1 MKKQLTK
8 STKYKALAGVL
19 GGVAEYYDTD
29 PVLVRLGY
37 LALTLVTG
45 VGPGILLYLIAI
57 LVIPDAPVAPAEP
70 VAAPVRDAAPEPAQ
84 PAHDAE
90 AARSFQAEKEV
101 AGLRDRLIMRDMPGF
116 HPRHADTY
124 RIVAGDLIGPVDML
138 VYADR
143 TAHIFWPEKQVAI
156 LKSQALADTGRRTFD
171 LLWSQ
176 GHEPLRTT
184 RAVED

>member
-90 AARSFQAEKEV
+90 AV
-101 AGLRDRLIMRDMPGF
+101 
-116 HPRHADTY
+116 
-124 RIVAGDLIGPVDML
+124 
-138 VYADR
+138 
-143 TAHIFWPEKQVAI
+143 
-156 LKSQALADTGRRTFD
+156 
-171 LLWSQ
+171 
-176 GHEPLRTT
+176 
-184 RAVED
+184 